1 LCQTGYPFLTPVL
14 IFWDVFLKTNY
25 FGNYQVAL
33 NEHKRRKEEEEE
45 EEDRL
50 TVILDSPPEIMSVL
64 SKKLLTVNVMG

>member
-1 LCQTGYPFLTPVL
+1 VSNWLSILNSRIDFLGRFFEDKL
-14 IFWDVFLKTNY
+14 FWELPSCI
-25 FGNYQVAL
+25 
-33 NEHKRRKEEEEE
+33 KRAQEEEEEE